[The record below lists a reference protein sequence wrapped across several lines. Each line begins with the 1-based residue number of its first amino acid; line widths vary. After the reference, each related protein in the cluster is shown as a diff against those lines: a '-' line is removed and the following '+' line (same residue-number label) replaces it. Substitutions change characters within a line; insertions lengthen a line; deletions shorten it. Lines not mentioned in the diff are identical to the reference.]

1 MVELA
6 AARLA
11 GKSSR
16 RFHTATMLRP
26 RLASLWVLSSI
37 VFAFLS
43 CTTVTSRTPE
53 TKRHSKIELKP
64 CSFPNHR
71 GELLC
76 GKYSVY
82 ENRSAE
88 SGRMISLNILVAP
101 ATTPHPAPD
110 PVFYLAGGPGQ
121 GAARSASNGEDPL
134 MRELR
139 RERDLIFIDQRG
151 SGDSHQLQ
159 CNSGTDDSTAQRYF
173 LELFHPETIRT
184 CREELSKVA
193 DLPNYT
199 TPLVLAD
206 LDEVRVALGYDK
218 INLYGVSWG
227 TLTAL
232 QYLSSHSKQVRAA
245 ALAGVS
251 TPATKLPLQFAR
263 GAQQAIDR
271 LIDDCGKEESCRTA
285 FPELKEE
292 FLRVLHAFDGGPVR
306 FAFSQPA
313 TKSMESVQ
321 LSRGVFVERLRLML
335 YDHRTAALI
344 PLLIH
349 HAAQNNW
356 TIFAKVATRLTSAS
370 SFGIALGSYF
380 TVTCSESVPTITE
393 EEIARETSGTFIGD
407 YRTRR
412 HQEACRQWPRGEISP
427 EYYRPVESDVP
438 VLMLSGELDPATPP
452 EFGREAIKFL
462 SNGRQVI
469 LRNTPHDYRSQCA
482 TNLIVEFIDIG
493 SVQKLNTTCAERIR
507 RPRFLTEL
515 PERYDR

>member
-1 MVELA
+1 M
-6 AARLA
+6 
-11 GKSSR
+11 SQ
-16 RFHTATMLRP
+16 
-26 RLASLWVLSSI
+26 
-37 VFAFLS
+37 
-43 CTTVTSRTPE
+43 
-53 TKRHSKIELKP
+53 
-64 CSFPNHR
+64 
-71 GELLC
+71 LLC

-82 ENRSAE
+82 ENRSVG

-101 ATTPHPAPD
+101 TTTPHPAPD

-121 GAARSASNGEDPL
+121 GAARIASNGEDPL
-134 MRELR
+134 MRDLR
-139 RERDLIFIDQRG
+139 RVRDLIFIDQRG
-151 SGDSHQLQ
+151 TGDSHQLQ

-173 LELFHPETIRT
+173 LDLFRPESIRT
-184 CREELSKVA
+184 CREALSKVA

-199 TPLVLAD
+199 TPMALAD

-232 QYLSSHSKQVRAA
+232 QYLSGHSKQVRAA

-251 TPATKLPLQFAR
+251 TPKTKLPLHFAR
-263 GAQQAIDR
+263 GTQHAIDR
-271 LIDDCGKEESCRTA
+271 LIEDCGGDEGCRAA
-285 FPELKEE
+285 FPKLKEE
-292 FLRVLHAFDGGPVR
+292 FLRVLHAFDGGPVQ
-306 FAFSQPA
+306 FAFIQPI
-313 TKSMESVQ
+313 TKSTESVQ
-321 LSRGVFVERLRLML
+321 LSRGAFVERLRLML

-349 HAAQNNW
+349 HAAQNDW
-356 TIFAKVATRLTSAS
+356 TVFAKVATRLAGAS

-393 EEIARETSGTFIGD
+393 EEIDRETNGTFMGE

-412 HQEACRQWPRGEISP
+412 HQDACRQWPRAEITP
-427 EYYRPVESDVP
+427 EYYRPVESNVP

-452 EFGREAIKFL
+452 EFGREAVKFL
-462 SNGRQVI
+462 PNGRQVI

-482 TNLIVEFIDIG
+482 TNLIAEFIDIG

-515 PERYDR
+515 PERYNR